1 MTISSLEFA
10 SGAVV
15 PLRTLSF
22 SGATAL
28 AAGPGVVHYFDVPLD
43 NVTGATHLLTA
54 LCTAYEGAASPP
66 DVAMPVWAPTPLGA
80 AGVPRVLSFNEIAL
94 APPHAMVLPTAT
106 VSAITASVANVDG
119 TVDIGLTTDKTA
131 LYVTLTTQASG
142 RFSDNAFALI
152 SAATVRFIP
161 FGALDLKLLRSTLRV
176 EHLQENL

>member
-28 AAGPGVVHYFDVPLD
+28 VAGPGVVHYFDVPLD

-94 APPHAMVLPTAT
+94 
-106 VSAITASVANVDG
+106 D
-119 TVDIGLTTDKTA
+119 TVDAKDDAGGLGSPRPPPAGTPPPPPGGN
-131 LYVTLTTQASG
+131 S
-142 RFSDNAFALI
+142 FS
-152 SAATVRFIP
+152 
-161 FGALDLKLLRSTLRV
+161 RV
-176 EHLQENL
+176 L